1 LTGALIAAHLCIIT
15 KKQAM
20 KKVNAAEFREI
31 AQNHPYVVVK
41 FTANWCGPCRQ
52 LSPIIKLVEPNF
64 PQIEFLEIDVD
75 HELDLPVE
83 LEVKGLPN
91 IVFFLH
97 GETLKDSN
105 GEIKRLI
112 GVQSVNVLTKAFESL
127 LAKP

>member
-1 LTGALIAAHLCIIT
+1 
-15 KKQAM
+15 M

-41 FTANWCGPCRQ
+41 FGANWCGPCRQ
-52 LSPIIKLVEPNF
+52 LSPIIKLVEPSF

-75 HELDLPVE
+75 HELDLAVE
-83 LEVKGLPN
+83 FEVNGLPN
-91 IVFFLH
+91 IVFVSH

-112 GVQSVNVLTKAFESL
+112 GIQSVNVLTKAFESL

>member
-1 LTGALIAAHLCIIT
+1 
-15 KKQAM
+15 M

-31 AQNHPYVVVK
+31 SQNHPYVVVK
-41 FTANWCGPCRQ
+41 FATDWCTYCKPMSQ
-52 LSPIIKLVEPNF
+52 HIKLVEPNF

-75 HELDLPVE
+75 HELDLAVE
-83 LEVKGLPN
+83 FEVRGLPN
-91 IVFFLH
+91 IVFVSH

-105 GEIKRLI
+105 GEIKILK